1 MDNIQKYL
9 VKSDA
14 KIRDAIKQIDSHGE
28 GFIYVVDHEGKVKGL
43 ITDGD
48 FRRAVIEGVSLD
60 EKCLEIANKD
70 FIKLDEEYSQKDI
83 INIFLQSRIRNLP
96 VIQNGVLKKVL
107 YRKDVDLENKVVL
120 SENRENISVV
130 IMAGGKGTRMK
141 PFTNILPKPLIPIGD
156 KSMLE
161 VIMDEYNLYFN
172 GKFHISVNHKA
183 NLIKA
188 YLEEFED
195 VYDISYVS
203 EDKPLGTG
211 GALKYLSG
219 KIENPFFVS
228 NCDILIKADYG
239 SMYRTH
245 LDNKNDLTIIASIVH
260 YKIPY
265 GVCEINNGGEL
276 KKLTEK
282 PEYDFLVNAGMYI
295 LNPNVLDLIP
305 ENEFYNITDL
315 INKIKK
321 TGGKVGVFPV
331 SEKSYLDA
339 GQWKEYSVMLEM
351 LQK

>member
-1 MDNIQKYL
+1 MENIEKYI
-9 VKSDA
+9 VKYSSN
-14 KIRDAIKQIDSHGE
+14 IRDAIKKIDLYGE
-28 GFIYVVDHEGKVKGL
+28 GFVYVVNDLDEVQGL

-48 FRRAVIEGVSLD
+48 FRRAVISGIPLN
-60 EKCLEIANKD
+60 KRCLEIANRK
-70 FIKLDEEYSQKDI
+70 FISLNENFTQKEV
-83 INIFLQSRIRNLP
+83 INTFLKTKIRNLP
-96 VIQNGVLKKVL
+96 IIENGKLKEIL
-107 YRKDVDLENKVVL
+107 FRKDVDLENKVVL
-120 SENRENISVV
+120 KGEQNDVSIV

-172 GKFHISVNHKA
+172 GDFHISVNHKA

-195 VYDISYVS
+195 EYNISYVL

-219 KIENPFFVS
+219 KLTKPFFVS
-228 NCDILIKADYG
+228 NCDILIKADYEN
-239 SMYRTH
+239 MYSTH
-245 LDNKNDLTIIASIVH
+245 IESKNDLTIIASIVH

-265 GVCEINNGGEL
+265 GVCEISNGGNLE
-276 KKLTEK
+276 KLIEK

-295 LNPNVLDLIP
+295 LNPKVLDLIP

-315 INKIKK
+315 INKIKE

-331 SEKSYLDA
+331 SEKSYLDS
-339 GQWKEYSVMLEM
+339 GQWKEYSLMLDM
-351 LQK
+351 LKK